1 MGRMFQ
7 VGVTGGIGSGKST
20 VTRIF
25 SCLGIPV
32 YDADSHAKKL
42 MTTDGILI
50 SAIKAE
56 FGNLSYDAEGR
67 LNSGYIAAQVFNDP
81 ERLNRLNRLVHPR
94 VFTDYDAWLGAQ
106 RSEKVPYVV
115 KEAALLLDNQAK
127 GGLDRIVVV
136 AAPAELRMQR
146 VMARDRR
153 DPEQVRQIMQRQMPQ
168 EQMTARAD
176 AVIENDEKSLLIPQ
190 VLELHRKFSGMAAEH
205 KHA

>member
-1 MGRMFQ
+1 MGRIFQ

-25 SCLGIPV
+25 GCLGIPV

-153 DPEQVRQIMQRQMPQ
+153 DPEQVRQIMQR
-168 EQMTARAD
+168 RCGY
-176 AVIENDEKSLLIPQ
+176 
-190 VLELHRKFSGMAAEH
+190 RK
-205 KHA
+205 